1 MTRALLAI
9 LGTLAFALAVAA
21 LAPVVLLLLLPLWA
35 ADWGAWPPR
44 QKPAV
49 RPREAWPWCRSE
61 N

>member
-1 MTRALLAI
+1 MTRTLVCV
-9 LGTLAFALAVAA
+9 LGTLAFALAVVA
-21 LAPVVLLLLLPLWA
+21 LAPLILLLVPLWA
-35 ADWGAWPPR
+35 CDWGAWPPR

>member
-1 MTRALLAI
+1 MTRAVVCV
-9 LGTLAFALAVAA
+9 LGTLAFALAVVA
-21 LAPVVLLLLLPLWA
+21 LAPLILLLLPVLA
-35 ADWGAWPPR
+35 VDWGAWPPR